1 MGGTGSIVPSA
12 ASSRS
17 IIGIKDKAVT
27 NIHEEF
33 TARPVHAVSEGRA
46 VVGDANKDAGTG
58 TSSVENHGPNLGT
71 MPTVLIAGD
80 HQPLDG
86 DVLDADLTTA
96 NPICAVP
103 DAKIDLVGVGRLVVR
118 VGARTT

>member
-17 IIGIKDKAVT
+17 IIGIKDEAVAD
-27 NIHEEF
+27 IHDKLV
-33 TARPVHAVSEGRA
+33 ARSIHIVTEGRA
-46 VVGDANKDAGTG
+46 VMGDANKDPGTG
-58 TSSVENHGPNLGT
+58 TSSVENHGPNLWAV
-71 MPTVLIAGD
+71 PTVLIAGD

-86 DVLDADLTTA
+86 DVLDADLTAA

-103 DAKIDLVGVGRLVVR
+103 DA
-118 VGARTT
+118 